1 MKKIVAASI
10 IVGISLVMLFTTI
23 GTAQLAESQ
32 ENQEMCDT
40 LNQEL
45 AGATGERATYIQQV
59 IVRDCS

>member
-32 ENQEMCDT
+32 ENQEMCDI
-40 LNQEL
+40 LNQQL
-45 AGATGERATYIQQV
+45 ASATGERVAYIQQS
-59 IVRDCS
+59 IAQYCS